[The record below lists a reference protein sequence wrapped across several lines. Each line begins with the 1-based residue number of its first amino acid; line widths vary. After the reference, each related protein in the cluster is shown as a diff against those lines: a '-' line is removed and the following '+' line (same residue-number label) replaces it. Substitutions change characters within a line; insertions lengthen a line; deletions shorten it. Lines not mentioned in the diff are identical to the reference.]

1 MIRAADILL
10 SITALIILMPLFL
23 IVAIALRFTG
33 EGEIL
38 FYQERVGKHGQRF
51 FLIKFATMLKD
62 SPNIGTKD
70 LTVKNDPRILAL
82 GGWLRHTK
90 INELP
95 QLINVLFGD
104 MSLIGPRPQTPGS
117 LSHYNDVELRL
128 LTENTPGLSGVGSI
142 VFRDEENIL
151 EGNDSLEFYQL
162 VISPYKLELEQW
174 FNVNRSVFVYL
185 ALLFLTCWVI
195 LVPKTTLVRS
205 VFPSLPEPPEQLK
218 GLIS

>member
-1 MIRAADILL
+1 MKKLVL
-10 SITALIILMPLFL
+10 SF
-23 IVAIALRFTG
+23 
-33 EGEIL
+33 
-38 FYQERVGKHGQRF
+38 
-51 FLIKFATMLKD
+51 
-62 SPNIGTKD
+62 SPGRQSI
-70 LTVKNDPRILAL
+70 P
-82 GGWLRHTK
+82 
-90 INELP
+90 P
-95 QLINVLFGD
+95 Q
-104 MSLIGPRPQTPGS
+104 
-117 LSHYNDVELRL
+117 YNDVELRL